1 MMNKPK
7 LKTVGELKSSNYK
20 QKTLNQEITGNLRLN
35 LSKGKNVFSN
45 LIGYEETVVPSVER
59 AFLSNHSINLLG
71 LRGQAKTKLART
83 CIDLL
88 DEWIPIIKD
97 SETNDDPINPIFKS
111 SIEKIKINGD
121 KTEIDW
127 LHRSERFYEKLATPD
142 VTVSD
147 LIGDIDPIKATN
159 LKLSYSDEEVIH
171 FGLIPRAH
179 RCIFVLNELPDL
191 QPRIQV
197 SLFSILEEKEI
208 QIRGFKVRLPLD
220 IQFIFTSNPEDY
232 TNRGTIVTP
241 LKDRIGSQILTHYPE
256 SIEIAKQITEQ
267 ESRLNSQ
274 VVSKIHIPEIARD
287 IIEQISFEARESD
300 LIDKKSGVSARM
312 SITSLQNLV
321 SSAERRMII
330 NNEKQTSIRMSDFNS
345 VISSINGKV
354 ELVYEG
360 EEEGAEQVSY
370 NLISDAVKSLFN
382 KYFPKI
388 EKLSKPDEETPY
400 E

>member
-1 MMNKPK
+1 MSS
-7 LKTVGELKSSNYK
+7 KSI
-20 QKTLNQEITGNLRLN
+20 TLSSSILIP
-35 LSKGKNVFSN
+35 SFSN
-45 LIGYEETVVPSVER
+45 NCLIKSNPLKWCFPVKYP
-59 AFLSNHSINLLG
+59 FLLTT
-71 LRGQAKTKLART
+71 R
-83 CIDLL
+83 
-88 DEWIPIIKD
+88 W
-97 SETNDDPINPIFKS
+97 
-111 SIEKIKINGD
+111 
-121 KTEIDW
+121 
-127 LHRSERFYEKLATPD
+127 
-142 VTVSD
+142 
-147 LIGDIDPIKATN
+147 
-159 LKLSYSDEEVIH
+159 
-171 FGLIPRAH
+171 
-179 RCIFVLNELPDL
+179 
-191 QPRIQV
+191 V

-256 SIEIAKQITEQ
+256 SIEIAKKITEQ
-267 ESRLNSQ
+267 ESKLDSK
-274 VVSKIHIPEIARD
+274 VISKIHIPEIARD
-287 IIEQISFEARESD
+287 IIEQISFEARESE
-300 LIDKKSGVSARM
+300 LVDKKSGVSARM

-330 NNEKQTSIRMSDFNS
+330 NNEKKTSIRMSDFNS

-388 EKLSKPDEETPY
+388 EKLSKPGEETPCIFARFNWC
-400 E
+400 

>member
-1 MMNKPK
+1 M
-7 LKTVGELKSSNYK
+7 
-20 QKTLNQEITGNLRLN
+20 
-35 LSKGKNVFSN
+35 
-45 LIGYEETVVPSVER
+45 
-59 AFLSNHSINLLG
+59 
-71 LRGQAKTKLART
+71 
-83 CIDLL
+83 
-88 DEWIPIIKD
+88 
-97 SETNDDPINPIFKS
+97 
-111 SIEKIKINGD
+111 
-121 KTEIDW
+121 
-127 LHRSERFYEKLATPD
+127 
-142 VTVSD
+142 
-147 LIGDIDPIKATN
+147 
-159 LKLSYSDEEVIH
+159 
-171 FGLIPRAH
+171 IPRAH

-256 SIEIAKQITEQ
+256 SIEIAKKITEQ
-267 ESRLNSQ
+267 ESKLDSK
-274 VVSKIHIPEIARD
+274 VISKIHIPEIARD

-330 NNEKQTSIRMSDFNS
+330 NNEKKTSIRMSDFNS

-388 EKLSKPDEETPY
+388 EKISKPGEETPY
-400 E
+400 DSLLEWFTQKQLVIGDSLNDNEYEELLLEIIDARTIIDKYVKDLDDNDRFFFIEFILWGLESFNKLSILRTNNGIEFKDPFNNFINKI